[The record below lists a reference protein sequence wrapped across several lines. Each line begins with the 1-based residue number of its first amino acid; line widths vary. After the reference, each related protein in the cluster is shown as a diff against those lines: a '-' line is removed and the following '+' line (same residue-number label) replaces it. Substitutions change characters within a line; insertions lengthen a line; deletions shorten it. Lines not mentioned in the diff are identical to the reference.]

1 MTQDEFK
8 CTHRYDG
15 GVDGKVYQQCHLHG
29 VSGGWLL
36 SMPAESPN
44 HFVER
49 PNHPMVFDCFGGLPK
64 WRHRNEVS
72 GFSVWTCHPCFH
84 SQSFCERWSLGLRLK
99 KVGFNKPSISHWHEV
114 VQVFF
119 TQTMCFFFWPLFFQ
133 YLFIR
138 FFFPPKLF
146 FFFFPKP
153 CFCPNVFD
161 FRGLLG
167 GCLLGCVLVVP
178 GEVHKEREKH
188 FNCLASRR
196 CIPNGDVKFVPWT
209 LVVERTN
216 GSFRGGWLSL
226 MDVWFAL

>member
-1 MTQDEFK
+1 MKSSKFFSPK
-8 CTHRYDG
+8 RC
-15 GVDGKVYQQCHLHG
+15 
-29 VSGGWLL
+29 VSSFDLF
-36 SMPAESPN
+36 SFNIFSSVFSFHPN
-44 HFVER
+44 
-49 PNHPMVFDCFGGLPK
+49 C
-64 WRHRNEVS
+64 
-72 GFSVWTCHPCFH
+72 
-84 SQSFCERWSLGLRLK
+84 
-99 KVGFNKPSISHWHEV
+99 
-114 VQVFF
+114 
-119 TQTMCFFFWPLFFQ
+119 
-133 YLFIR
+133 
-138 FFFPPKLF
+138 F